1 MSVWVLIP
9 VKPLTRAKSRLSP
22 VLSADERTH
31 LAELMLRR
39 TLHVV
44 TRLPQVAGV
53 LVISRDGRVL
63 SLARGLGAHTIQE
76 SGTPEL
82 NPALMRATQ
91 VLTSWRAD
99 AVLILPAD
107 IPLVNADDLT
117 NIIRLGSN
125 HTVTVIATDANRDG
139 TNVLFVRPPGLFP
152 YAYGQAS
159 FERHQQLA
167 RLAGATVHVYDSE
180 VLALDLDTPADL
192 EQYQKY
198 VNEGKYGAE
207 TLFLPDLTNGANL
220 GD

>member
-22 VLSADERTH
+22 VLTAEQRTE
-31 LAELMLRR
+31 LAELTLRR
-39 TLHVV
+39 TLDVV
-44 TRLPQVAGV
+44 AQLPQVAGV

-76 SGTPEL
+76 SGAPEL

-91 VLTSWRAD
+91 VLNSWRAD

-117 NIIRLGSN
+117 NMIRMGNN
-125 HTVTVIATDANRDG
+125 HNTVVVATDDIRDG

-152 YAYGQAS
+152 YAYGEAS
-159 FERHQQLA
+159 FARHQQLA
-167 RLAGATVHVYDSE
+167 RLAGANVHIYESE
-180 VLALDLDTPADL
+180 LLALDLDTPEDL
-192 EQYQKY
+192 KKYQQF
-198 VNEGKYGAE
+198 VDEGKYGAE
-207 TLFLPDLTNGANL
+207 PLLLPDISDGAN
-220 GD
+220 